1 MKKIVLILTIIFIA
15 IGADFVIVKK
25 NSPPKIPQAFS
36 FKECEEL
43 GYPIME
49 SYPRQCKTPDGKN
62 FVEIL
67 PSKITYK
74 NASTSMIVID
84 SPLPETTVDNSFVL
98 TGKAYGGW
106 YFEASFPVQVLD
118 SNNQILFEG
127 PAQAEG
133 DWMTSAFVPFKAA
146 ISLPNTYS
154 GKITMLIKNDN
165 PSGLP
170 ENDASLSFSLTK
182 EASPKS
188 TNTVKL
194 YYYNPNLDQGVGGV
208 QCSVKGLVPV
218 ERTIVRTKTPIQ
230 DVIKLLLH
238 GDITASE
245 RAQGITS
252 EFPLQGLTLI
262 AASLTQGELTLTF
275 NDSLN
280 KTVGGSCRTGILWNQ
295 INATAKQFPE
305 VKNVRFMPEELFQP

>member
-1 MKKIVLILTIIFIA
+1 MLVIVFVALG
-15 IGADFVIVKK
+15 IGFVIVKK
-25 NSPPKIPQAFS
+25 ISTTEVPDVLS
-36 FKECEEL
+36 FKDCEAL

-84 SPLPETTVDNSFVL
+84 SPLPETTVGNSFVL

-106 YFEASFPVQVLD
+106 YFEASFPIQVLD
-118 SNNQILFEG
+118 SNNQILFQG
-127 PAQAEG
+127 PAQAQG
-133 DWMTSAFVPFKAA
+133 DWMTSAFVPFKAT
-146 ISLPNTYS
+146 ISLPNAYT
-154 GKITMLIKNDN
+154 GKMTMLIKNDN

-182 EASPKS
+182 EASPES
-188 TNTVKL
+188 TNTIKL

-230 DVIKLLLH
+230 DVIKLLLR
-238 GDITASE
+238 GDISASE
-245 RAQGITS
+245 RAQGVTS
-252 EFPLQGLTLI
+252 EFPLQGLTLVS
-262 AASLTQGELTLTF
+262 ASLTQGELTLTF
-275 NDSLN
+275 NDPLN

>member
-1 MKKIVLILTIIFIA
+1 MKKIVLILIIVFVVL
-15 IGADFVIVKK
+15 GVGFVIVKK
-25 NSPPKIPQAFS
+25 NSTPEVPHVLS
-36 FKECEEL
+36 FKDCEAL

-84 SPLPETTVDNSFVL
+84 SPLPETTVGNSFVL
-98 TGKAYGGW
+98 TGKARGGW

-118 SNNQILFEG
+118 SNNQILFQG
-127 PAQAEG
+127 VAQAQS
-133 DWMTSAFVPFKAA
+133 DWMTSAFVPFKVT
-146 ISLPNTYS
+146 ISLPNAYT
-154 GKITMLIKNDN
+154 GKMTMLIKNDN

-170 ENDASLSFSLTK
+170 EKDASLSFSLTK
-182 EASPKS
+182 EASTEN
-188 TNTVKL
+188 TNTIKL

-208 QCSVKGLVPV
+208 QCSMKGLVPV

-230 DVIKLLLH
+230 DVIKLLLR
-238 GDITASE
+238 GDISASE
-245 RAQGITS
+245 RAQGVTS
-252 EFPLQGLTLI
+252 EFPLQGLTLVS
-262 AASLTQGELTLTF
+262 ASLTQGELTLTF
-275 NDSLN
+275 NDPLN